1 MENGKNPQMTP
12 PPTPHLPQP
21 MPELPPEL
29 RWWQRLNALNV
40 TLILF
45 AILVIS
51 SLPVLQGSGRDLSFG
66 EQLVRFLG
74 RFFPPDLSVLPA
86 TVVALWET
94 IRIAAVATFFGV
106 IFSLF
111 AAFAAARRLAPIG
124 VVYVARFLL
133 NSIRTIPSLIWALLA
148 VAVVGPN
155 ALAGV
160 IGLTFYSM
168 GYLGKFFSEAFES
181 LDLEVAKGMR
191 QLGANRWQAFQYGLW
206 PIVRP
211 LIWSQ
216 SLWMLEYNIRS
227 ASIIGYVGAGGI
239 GLQLLRYQEFG
250 QWDRFGTVLLC
261 ILVLVV
267 GLDLLSS
274 YLRQKLNLQR

>member
-1 MENGKNPQMTP
+1 MTP
-12 PPTPHLPQP
+12 PPHPHSPP
-21 MPELPPEL
+21 PEPELPPEL
-29 RWWQRLNALNV
+29 CWWQRLNALNV

-45 AILVIS
+45 AILVVS
-51 SLPVLQGSGRDLSFG
+51 SLPVLQGSGRDLSFW
-66 EQLVRFLG
+66 EQLARFLR

-86 TVVALWET
+86 TMVALWET

-106 IFSLF
+106 ILSLF

-124 VVYVARFLL
+124 VVYVARFIL

-250 QWDRFGTVLLC
+250 QWNRFGTVLLC